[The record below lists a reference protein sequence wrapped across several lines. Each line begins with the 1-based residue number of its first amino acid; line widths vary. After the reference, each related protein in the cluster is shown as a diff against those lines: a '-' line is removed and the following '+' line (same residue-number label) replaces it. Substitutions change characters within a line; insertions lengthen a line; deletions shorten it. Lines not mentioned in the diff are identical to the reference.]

1 MMIVDLEIEWQ
12 SSFSVL
18 LKKTLT
24 IEMGEEE
31 EEESI
36 IHRTIQTTVEPIEND
51 LDNHMDRRIMIFFIS
66 KP

>member
-1 MMIVDLEIEWQ
+1 MIVDLEIEWQ

-36 IHRTIQTTVEPIEND
+36 
-51 LDNHMDRRIMIFFIS
+51 RRR
-66 KP
+66 

>member
-1 MMIVDLEIEWQ
+1 MIVDLEIEWQ

-31 EEESI
+31 EEEESI

-51 LDNHMDRRIMIFFIS
+51 LDNHMDRRVMIFFIS
-66 KP
+66 KL